1 MTRMNEEQLARRAF
15 AYLNRAY
22 EEGHPRSPFDLGQ
35 LFENGRGTE
44 AHLPS
49 AYFLYVTAAVHAE
62 DDRAVARLAEVAE
75 AGPPYPPEL
84 VAALSE
90 FTQFPG
96 DNTSLLDA
104 LAAARI
110 D

>member
-1 MTRMNEEQLARRAF
+1 MQAETEDARRRKGYRAF
-15 AYLNRAY
+15 DA
-22 EEGHPRSPFDLGQ
+22 GHPRTPFELGQ
-35 LFENGRGTE
+35 LTERGRGTE

-62 DDRAVARLAEVAE
+62 DDRAVAPLAEVAE

-90 FTQFPG
+90 FTQFPEPRVE
-96 DNTSLLDA
+96 DA
-104 LAAARI
+104 FAVMGLAS